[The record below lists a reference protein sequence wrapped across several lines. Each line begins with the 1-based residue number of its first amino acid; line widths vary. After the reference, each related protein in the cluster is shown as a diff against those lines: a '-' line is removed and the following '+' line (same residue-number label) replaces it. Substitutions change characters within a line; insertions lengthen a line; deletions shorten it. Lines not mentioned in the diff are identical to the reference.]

1 MYEHVKERRQPF
13 TDDPNKRSHSAE
25 SILTTV
31 LVQLKFTQMPLPSR
45 QSPQKPQW
53 DTTVVWLCT
62 EYFSSAAWSCS
73 CSWVV
78 CCAWQYPVGSW
89 HWRASVHYS
98 CVGHWMAG
106 IHNPVAFLEDS
117 TNMVW
122 VCCIVPIYQCGHSS
136 NMFSYQPSVSL
147 VNVRGGQHWIG
158 MFTMLWVSCFCL
170 PYCRCVAK
178 VAFFVMDLKLCS
190 ILCFLV

>member
-1 MYEHVKERRQPF
+1 MYEHVEERRHPF

-31 LVQLKFTQMPLPSR
+31 LVQLKFTQMLLPSR
-45 QSPQKPQW
+45 QSPQKPHSGTLVCFDFAQ
-53 DTTVVWLCT
+53 TISQVP
-62 EYFSSAAWSCS
+62 AWSCS

-78 CCAWQYPVGSW
+78 VVLDSTLVGSW
-89 HWRASVHYS
+89 HWRAYVHYS
-98 CVGHWMAG
+98 CVGCWMAG

-122 VCCIVPIYQCGHSS
+122 VCCIVPIYHCGHSS
-136 NMFSYQPSVSL
+136 NMFSYQPSVFL
-147 VNVRGGQHWIG
+147 VNVRSGQHWIC

-170 PYCRCVAK
+170 PYCICVVK

-190 ILCFLV
+190 ILCS